1 MRKYEVKVIEILERI
16 VEIEA
21 ENKEKAIDIVNDM
34 YRNQDIILDSEDYK
48 ETKIY

>member
-1 MRKYEVKVIEILERI
+1 MKKYQVKVKEILERVI
-16 VEIEA
+16 EIEA
-21 ENKEKAIDIVNDM
+21 ENREKAIDIVNDM